1 MAIPEDKEWERKR
14 GCFEGAH
21 LCAITLR
28 SSGWSWGLAS
38 GNWTTSHYT
47 KGPSPSSLPFGVTW
61 NWPHQFLVPDIIRN
75 VTLDILHDTRLYF
88 LDFYKTSRE
97 SCLRCMLQHVS
108 DIQILIRRQILVNY
122 THLNKLYG
130 ITKFRLAVQNV
141 LPAKGQSIR
150 QADLSQVNEASLQIH
165 QERAKNLPFIR
176 NVPKIY
182 QIFYQLWSKQ
192 SARYA

>member
-1 MAIPEDKEWERKR
+1 
-14 GCFEGAH
+14 
-21 LCAITLR
+21 
-28 SSGWSWGLAS
+28 
-38 GNWTTSHYT
+38 
-47 KGPSPSSLPFGVTW
+47 
-61 NWPHQFLVPDIIRN
+61 
-75 VTLDILHDTRLYF
+75 
-88 LDFYKTSRE
+88 
-97 SCLRCMLQHVS
+97 MLQHVS

-182 QIFYQLWSKQ
+182 QIFYQL
-192 SARYA
+192 

>member
-14 GCFEGAH
+14 GCSEGAH

-61 NWPHQFLVPDIIRN
+61 NWPHQFLVTDMIRN
-75 VTLDILHDTRLYF
+75 ETLDILHTTRPYF
-88 LDFYKTSRE
+88 LDFYRTSPE
-97 SCLRCMLQHVS
+97 SCLRRILQHVS

-122 THLNKLYG
+122 TQLSKLYS
-130 ITKFRLAVQNV
+130 ITKVRSAVQSV
-141 LPAKGQSIR
+141 LPANGQSSR
-150 QADLSQVNEASLQIH
+150 QPDLSQVNEASLQIH
-165 QERAKNLPFIR
+165 QERAKNLPNLINCDRSNVQDIR
-176 NVPKIY
+176 SFKIP
-182 QIFYQLWSKQ
+182 
-192 SARYA
+192 

>member
-1 MAIPEDKEWERKR
+1 MVEFLKKLNILLVSRDKEHCQQRRMVIPEDKEWERKR
-14 GCFEGAH
+14 GCSEGAH

-61 NWPHQFLVPDIIRN
+61 NWPHQCLVRDMIRN
-75 VTLDILHDTRLYF
+75 VTLDILHTTRPYF

-97 SCLRCMLQHVS
+97 SCLRCTLQHVS

-122 THLNKLYG
+122 KALWKSAQRFKMCYLQTD
-130 ITKFRLAVQNV
+130 
-141 LPAKGQSIR
+141 S
-150 QADLSQVNEASLQIH
+150 QADKQIC
-165 QERAKNLPFIR
+165 RR
-176 NVPKIY
+176 
-182 QIFYQLWSKQ
+182 
-192 SARYA
+192 